1 MTTPFGGSIPNEIV
15 LTRDEAATVL
25 LAIDDAVERLGD
37 NELRARLERAAQT
50 IVEKFLP
57 DLPDL

>member
-1 MTTPFGGSIPNEIV
+1 
-15 LTRDEAATVL
+15 VL
-25 LAIDDAVERLGD
+25 LALDDVDEVTSPDLKQRI
-37 NELRARLERAAQT
+37 ERAAQI